1 MTQNQNMT
9 YQNMINYPIN
19 IPSLRSRDQINY
31 NFQQPQLQRA
41 LYPYTMNPAISPN
54 QNSNP
59 NITVHNIQNIQSN
72 TIQDNSSTKTDSIS
86 AHNNSFTP
94 LKLLTKY
101 KDIYVPSIYLLDYND
116 INQSPFN
123 ILSANQSQI
132 LTPTYNPIVPI
143 MNNNQNNNIL
153 NKYLNYGYNF
163 EQWKIY
169 VNEIKAK
176 FDELNDLVKNGN
188 IRLPDPE
195 NELEYLMAFPSDYGG
210 LGNVQN
216 DQYYEN
222 VKFYDPK
229 DTTKNQGNKNFM
241 SLIKFE
247 HDQTWFPLDPSSLNK
262 QFNDINKIINPPVNT
277 YMKFFY
283 QPNFFIRNPNSNNSQ
298 NTVISI
304 NTEQIGI
311 NGNNGIKLEN
321 EKNEKER

>member
-9 YQNMINYPIN
+9 YQNMINYPMN

-59 NITVHNIQNIQSN
+59 NITVHNIQNIQNN

-86 AHNNSFTP
+86 AQNNSFTP
-94 LKLLTKY
+94 FKLLTKY
-101 KDIYVPSIYLLDYND
+101 KDIYVPSIYLLDYDD

-132 LTPTYNPIVPI
+132 LPPTYNPIVPI

-283 QPNFFIRNPNSNNSQ
+283 QPNFFIRNPNSNNPQ